1 MVWWPNG
8 KKRAETN
15 YRRGIPDGWWVEW
28 DEDGDKVKQAFFK
41 KGKAVEGSSETE
53 S

>member
-8 KKRAETN
+8 KKRVETN
-15 YRRGIPDGWWVEW
+15 YLKGVPNGWWVEW

-41 KGKAVEGSSETE
+41 KGKAVEGAE